1 MEEPRAGRRLTV
13 VKRTAAKPTAVKRN
27 AATNVYLPT
36 GHRLGR
42 YEVLVKLATGGMA
55 VVYIGRAH
63 GLAGFERLVAL
74 KVLHQNLAHEEE
86 FVRMFLDEARLAARI
101 RHPNVVPTIDISDT
115 PDTGFFIVMDYV
127 EGDHLGALFAAAHR
141 AGAPLPLPVTLR
153 VVADALAGLGAAHDL
168 RNERGELLNLVHRDV
183 SPHNIIVG
191 SDGVARLTDF
201 GVAKAENRLAH
212 TRDGQLKGK
221 LAYMAPEQ
229 ALRGSCDARS
239 DLFAMGVILWEA
251 VTGRRLF
258 RADNPGATLTKLLHD
273 PIVAPSTI
281 DPMLEPLDGLL
292 ARALDR
298 NPDGRYQSAEELID
312 AIERVAP
319 NVGGLASLREV
330 SAVVRELTAEKLR
343 KEHELLELAKEAL
356 LLQNGVVVTRDPT
369 DTSHI
374 TSHSDV
380 SIASM
385 SLSRSKVSGVFS
397 NATAT
402 GLQVGQSLSPP
413 LVPPPP
419 AGQLAPNSDWARR
432 RTPARAK
439 WVVGGLALVSV
450 AALLWLWLMPPS
462 QPIASSLRDE
472 DSVVTQPVRT
482 AEPLKLE
489 APAPTVAPDE
499 LELKPAPSTTSDVP
513 TPAATSG
520 EVRGSTVI
528 REAKTPRPVRSGR
541 GDVAKPAPLADDLMV
556 NPYRKP

>member
-1 MEEPRAGRRLTV
+1 MTV
-13 VKRTAAKPTAVKRN
+13 VKRTAVKRN

-55 VVYIGRAH
+55 VVYIGRAQ

-115 PDTGFFIVMDYV
+115 PDTGFFIVMDYI
-127 EGDHLGALFAAAHR
+127 EGDHLGALLAGAHR
-141 AGAPLPLPVTLR
+141 AGGPLPLPVTLR
-153 VVADALAGLGAAHDL
+153 VVSDALAGLGAAHDL

-183 SPHNIIVG
+183 SPHNIMVG

-229 ALRGSCDARS
+229 AMRGSCDARS

-281 DPMLEPLDGLL
+281 DPALEPLDLVL

-298 NPDGRYQSAEELID
+298 NPDGRYQTAEELID
-312 AIERVAP
+312 ALERVAP
-319 NVGGLASLREV
+319 QVGGLASLREV
-330 SAVVRELTAEKLR
+330 SAVVRELTSEKLR
-343 KEHELLELAKEAL
+343 KERELLELAKEAL
-356 LLQNGVVVTRDPT
+356 LLQQGVVLSREPT
-369 DTSHI
+369 DSSHV

-380 SIASM
+380 SMASM

-397 NATAT
+397 SATAT
-402 GLQVGQSLSPP
+402 GLQIGTSGAPP
-413 LVPPPP
+413 LVAPPP
-419 AGQLAPNSDWARR
+419 AGMLAPDSAWAKR
-432 RTPARAK
+432 RTPRRAA
-439 WVVGGLALVSV
+439 WIIGGLTLLSV
-450 AALLWLWLMPPS
+450 AALLWLWVTPPV
-462 QPIASSLRDE
+462 QPIASELPGE
-472 DSVVTQPVRT
+472 VELSVPAVVP
-482 AEPLKLE
+482 E
-489 APAPTVAPDE
+489 AAAAASAVASE
-499 LELKPAPSTTSDVP
+499 AIMP
-513 TPAATSG
+513 TPAPIAVDVEPAPAVTSG
-520 EVRGSTVI
+520 GVS
-528 REAKTPRPVRSGR
+528 REPRTPRTPRGGR
-541 GDVAKPAPLADDLMV
+541 TESTKQPLEDDLMV
-556 NPYRKP
+556 NPYRRP

>member
-1 MEEPRAGRRLTV
+1 MRELFALARRVLGTLG
-13 VKRTAAKPTAVKRN
+13 TQLMTAVKRN

-55 VVYIGRAH
+55 VVYIGRAQ

-127 EGDHLGALFAAAHR
+127 EGDHLGALLAGAHKT
-141 AGAPLPLPVTLR
+141 GAPLPLPVTLR
-153 VVADALAGLGAAHDL
+153 VVSDALAGLGAAHDL
-168 RNERGELLNLVHRDV
+168 RSENGELLKLVHRDV
-183 SPHNIIVG
+183 SPHNIMIG

-229 ALRGSCDARS
+229 AMRGSCDSRS
-239 DLFAMGVILWEA
+239 DLFAVGVILWEA

-258 RADNPGATLTKLLHD
+258 RAENPGATLTKLLHD

-281 DPMLEPLDGLL
+281 DPALAPLDPVL

-298 NPDGRYQSAEELID
+298 NPDGRYQTAEELID
-312 AIERVAP
+312 ALEHVAP
-319 NVGGLASLREV
+319 QVGGLASLREV
-330 SAVVRELTAEKLR
+330 SAVVRALTSEKLR

-356 LLQNGVVVTRDPT
+356 LLQQGVVLTREPT
-369 DTSHI
+369 DTSHV

-380 SIASM
+380 SMASM

-397 NATAT
+397 SATAT
-402 GLQVGQSLSPP
+402 GLQIGLSGGPAP
-413 LVPPPP
+413 LVAPPP
-419 AGQLAPNSDWARR
+419 AGVLAPDSSWAKERKA
-432 RTPARAK
+432 PDRASRVI
-439 WVVGGLALVSV
+439 VVV
-450 AALLWLWLMPPS
+450 ALLGLVGLGWWLAQPAPL
-462 QPIASSLRDE
+462 PIASQLPTESALAA
-472 DSVVTQPVRT
+472 PVQARP
-482 AEPLKLE
+482 A
-489 APAPTVAPDE
+489 APAPVEAIVEQPVEALVAP
-499 LELKPAPSTTSDVP
+499 PAAGVTAVTSARPIDSREPST
-513 TPAATSG
+513 ARA
-520 EVRGSTVI
+520 
-528 REAKTPRPVRSGR
+528 PRPVASP
-541 GDVAKPAPLADDLMV
+541 KPAKRSDDLLE
-556 NPYRKP
+556 NPYRNP

>member
-1 MEEPRAGRRLTV
+1 
-13 VKRTAAKPTAVKRN
+13 VKRN

-55 VVYIGRAH
+55 VVYIGRAQ

-127 EGDHLGALFAAAHR
+127 EGDHLGALL
-141 AGAPLPLPVTLR
+141 AGAHKTGGPLPLPVTLR
-153 VVADALAGLGAAHDL
+153 VIADALAGLGAAHDL
-168 RNERGELLNLVHRDV
+168 RSERGELLKLVHRDV
-183 SPHNIIVG
+183 SPHNIMVG

-229 ALRGSCDARS
+229 ALRGNCDARS

-281 DPMLEPLDGLL
+281 DPRLEPLDALL

-298 NPDGRYQSAEELID
+298 NPDGRYQSAEALID

-319 NVGGLASLREV
+319 DVGGLASLREV

-343 KEHELLELAKEAL
+343 KEHELLELAKESL
-356 LLQNGVVVTRDPT
+356 LLQQGVVLMRDAT

-397 NATAT
+397 SATAT
-402 GLQVGQSLSPP
+402 GLQIGQSLPP

-419 AGQLAPNSDWARR
+419 AGQLAPDSDWARR
-432 RTPARAK
+432 RTPWPAK
-439 WVVGGLALVSV
+439 WIVGGLALLSL
-450 AALLWLWLMPPS
+450 AALLWLWLMPPP
-462 QPIASSLRDE
+462 QPIASSLRDA
-472 DSVVTQPVRT
+472 DSVVTQPERA
-482 AEPLKLE
+482 AELPRPE
-489 APAPTVAPDE
+489 ASAPTVAAE
-499 LELKPAPSTTSDVP
+499 LLEP
-513 TPAATSG
+513 TPAPGTTSLAPEPAPTSG
-520 EVRGSTVI
+520 EVRGAAGG
-528 REAKTPRPVRSGR
+528 RETRTPRTVRSGR
-541 GDVAKPAPLADDLMV
+541 SDGAKSTPTSDDLMV
-556 NPYRKP
+556 NPYRRP

>member
-1 MEEPRAGRRLTV
+1 M
-13 VKRTAAKPTAVKRN
+13 TAVKRN

-55 VVYIGRAH
+55 VVYIGRAQ

-127 EGDHLGALFAAAHR
+127 EGDHLGALL
-141 AGAPLPLPVTLR
+141 AGAHKAGGPLPLPITLR
-153 VVADALAGLGAAHDL
+153 IVADALAGLGAAHDL
-168 RNERGELLNLVHRDV
+168 RSERGELVHLVHRDV
-183 SPHNIIVG
+183 SPHNIMVG

-229 ALRGSCDARS
+229 ALRGNCDSRS

-281 DPMLEPLDGLL
+281 DSRLEPLDPVL

-298 NPDGRYQSAEELID
+298 NPDGRYQTAEELID
-312 AIERVAP
+312 ALERVAP
-319 NVGGLASLREV
+319 QVGGLASLREV
-330 SAVVRELTAEKLR
+330 SAVVRGLTAEKLR

-356 LLQNGVVVTRDPT
+356 TLQQGVVLSREPT
-369 DTSHI
+369 DASHV

-397 NATAT
+397 SATAT
-402 GLQVGQSLSPP
+402 GMQVGASGGQQP
-413 LVPPPP
+413 LVAPPP
-419 AGQLAPNSDWARR
+419 AGVLAPDSAWAKRR
-432 RTPARAK
+432 APSRAR
-439 WVVGGLALVSV
+439 WIVGGLALLSV
-450 AALLWLWLMPPS
+450 AALLWLWLMPAV
-462 QPIASSLRDE
+462 QPIASELPSEAPRAAPAQATAL
-472 DSVVTQPVRT
+472 PVEV
-482 AEPLKLE
+482 AEPEPPSVEPKV
-489 APAPTVAPDE
+489 PAAQVPASPPEEPAVAP
-499 LELKPAPSTTSDVP
+499 
-513 TPAATSG
+513 
-520 EVRGSTVI
+520 RGSTSGASTTKPA
-528 REAKTPRPVRSGR
+528 RPRPQQQ
-541 GDVAKPAPLADDLMV
+541 KPAPLEDDLIV
-556 NPYRKP
+556 NPYRRP

>member
-1 MEEPRAGRRLTV
+1 
-13 VKRTAAKPTAVKRN
+13 VKRTAVKRN

-55 VVYIGRAH
+55 VVYIGRAQ

-127 EGDHLGALFAAAHR
+127 EGDHLGALL
-141 AGAPLPLPVTLR
+141 AGAHKAGRPLPLPVTLR
-153 VVADALAGLGAAHDL
+153 IVSDALSGLGAAHDL
-168 RNERGELLNLVHRDV
+168 RSERGELLNLVHRDV
-183 SPHNIIVG
+183 SPHNIMVG

-229 ALRGSCDARS
+229 AMRGNCDARS

-281 DPMLEPLDGLL
+281 DPVLEPLDPVL

-298 NPDGRYQSAEELID
+298 NPDGRYQSADELID
-312 AIERVAP
+312 ALERVAP
-319 NVGGLASLREV
+319 QVGGLASLREV
-330 SAVVRELTAEKLR
+330 SAVVRELTSEKLR

-356 LLQNGVVVTRDPT
+356 HLQQGVVLMRDPT

-397 NATAT
+397 SATAT
-402 GLQVGQSLSPP
+402 GLSVGQSLPPP

-419 AGQLAPNSDWARR
+419 AGALAPNSDWARR
-432 RTPARAK
+432 RTPRRAK
-439 WVVGGLALVSV
+439 WIIGGLALLSL
-450 AALLWLWLMPPS
+450 AALLWLWLMPPA
-462 QPIASSLRDE
+462 QPIASQLRDE
-472 DSVVTQPVRT
+472 DSVVTQPVRAT
-482 AEPLKLE
+482 LPPVDVE
-489 APAPTVAPDE
+489 APAPTVAPE
-499 LELKPAPSTTSDVP
+499 LLEPTVPPSSTLVAPAPAPTTRETKPPRPTRSGRNDGVKPAPFS
-513 TPAATSG
+513 
-520 EVRGSTVI
+520 
-528 REAKTPRPVRSGR
+528 
-541 GDVAKPAPLADDLMV
+541 DDLMV

>member
-1 MEEPRAGRRLTV
+1 MTM
-13 VKRTAAKPTAVKRN
+13 VKRTAVKRN

-55 VVYIGRAH
+55 VVYIGRAQ

-127 EGDHLGALFAAAHR
+127 EGDHLGALLAGAHR
-141 AGAPLPLPVTLR
+141 AGGPLPLPVTLR
-153 VVADALAGLGAAHDL
+153 IVADALAGLGAAHDL
-168 RNERGELLNLVHRDV
+168 RSERGELLRLVHRDV
-183 SPHNIIVG
+183 SPHNIMVG

-201 GVAKAENRLAH
+201 GVAQAENRLAH

-229 ALRGSCDARS
+229 AMRGSCDARS

-273 PIVAPSTI
+273 PIIAPSTI
-281 DPMLEPLDGLL
+281 DPALAPLDPVLG
-292 ARALDR
+292 RALDR
-298 NPDGRYQSAEELID
+298 NPDGRYQSADELID
-312 AIERVAP
+312 ALERVAP
-319 NVGGLASLREV
+319 QVGGLASLREV
-330 SAVVRELTAEKLR
+330 SAVVRGLTSEKLR

-356 LLQNGVVVTRDPT
+356 QLQQGVVFMREPT
-369 DTSHI
+369 DASSHV

-380 SIASM
+380 SMASM

-397 NATAT
+397 NATST
-402 GLQVGQSLSPP
+402 GMQVGTPGAPP

-419 AGQLAPNSDWARR
+419 AGVLAPDSAWAKR
-432 RTPARAK
+432 RTPRRAA
-439 WVVGGLALVSV
+439 WIIGGLALLSV
-450 AALLWLWLMPPS
+450 AALLWLWLVPAA
-462 QPIASSLRDE
+462 QPIASQLGEIEAGEQRAPE
-472 DSVVTQPVRT
+472 AAAATVPAAAAIQPVPT
-482 AEPLKLE
+482 LIE
-489 APAPTVAPDE
+489 PAPTAI
-499 LELKPAPSTTSDVP
+499 DVGP
-513 TPAATSG
+513 VPAATTAG
-520 EVRGSTVI
+520 DRGAGA
-528 REAKTPRPVRSGR
+528 REPRTPRLTRPTRTETT
-541 GDVAKPAPLADDLMV
+541 KQAPLEDDLMV
-556 NPYRKP
+556 NPYRRP

>member
-1 MEEPRAGRRLTV
+1 MTM
-13 VKRTAAKPTAVKRN
+13 VKRTAVKRN

-55 VVYIGRAH
+55 VVYIGRAQ

-115 PDTGFFIVMDYV
+115 PHTGFFIVMDYV
-127 EGDHLGALFAAAHR
+127 EGDHLGALLAGAHR
-141 AGAPLPLPVTLR
+141 AGGPLPLPVTLR
-153 VVADALAGLGAAHDL
+153 IVSDALAGLGAAHDL
-168 RNERGELLNLVHRDV
+168 RSERGELLRLVHRDV
-183 SPHNIIVG
+183 SPHNIMVG

-201 GVAKAENRLAH
+201 GVAQAENRLAH

-229 ALRGSCDARS
+229 AMRGSCDARS

-273 PIVAPSTI
+273 PIIAPSTI
-281 DPMLEPLDGLL
+281 DPALAPLDPVL

-298 NPDGRYQSAEELID
+298 NPDGRYQSADELID
-312 AIERVAP
+312 ALERVAP
-319 NVGGLASLREV
+319 QVGGLASLREV
-330 SAVVRELTAEKLR
+330 SAVVRGLTSEKLR

-356 LLQNGVVVTRDPT
+356 QLQQGVVFMREPT
-369 DTSHI
+369 DASSHV

-380 SIASM
+380 SMASM

-397 NATAT
+397 NATST
-402 GLQVGQSLSPP
+402 GMQVGTSGPPP

-419 AGQLAPNSDWARR
+419 AGVLAPDSAWAKR
-432 RTPARAK
+432 RTPHRAT
-439 WVVGGLALVSV
+439 WIIGGLALLSV
-450 AALLWLWLMPPS
+450 AALLWLWIVPAA
-462 QPIASSLRDE
+462 QPIASQLPGEVEASALE
-472 DSVVTQPVRT
+472 PAAAIVPTAPAVQP
-482 AEPLKLE
+482 EPSAIE
-489 APAPTVAPDE
+489 PAPTGI
-499 LELKPAPSTTSDVP
+499 DVEP
-513 TPAATSG
+513 VPAATGSDRG
-520 EVRGSTVI
+520 VGVREP
-528 REAKTPRPVRSGR
+528 RTPRPTRPSR
-541 GDVAKPAPLADDLMV
+541 TETTKQAPLEDDLMV
-556 NPYRKP
+556 NPYRRP

>member
-1 MEEPRAGRRLTV
+1 M
-13 VKRTAAKPTAVKRN
+13 TAVKRN

-55 VVYIGRAH
+55 VVYIGRAQ

-127 EGDHLGALFAAAHR
+127 EGDHLGALLAGAHKT
-141 AGAPLPLPVTLR
+141 GAPLPLPITLR
-153 VVADALAGLGAAHDL
+153 IVSDALAGLGAAHDL
-168 RNERGELLNLVHRDV
+168 RSERGELLKLVHRDV
-183 SPHNIIVG
+183 SPHNIMVG

-229 ALRGSCDARS
+229 AMRGSCDSRS

-258 RADNPGATLTKLLHD
+258 RADNPGATLTKLLND
-273 PIVAPSTI
+273 PIVAPSAI
-281 DPMLEPLDGLL
+281 DPALAPLDPVL

-298 NPDGRYQSAEELID
+298 NPDGRYQTADELID
-312 AIERVAP
+312 ALERVAP
-319 NVGGLASLREV
+319 QVGGLASLREV
-330 SAVVRELTAEKLR
+330 SQVVRELTAEKLR

-356 LLQNGVVVTRDPT
+356 HLQQGVVLMREPADASHVT
-369 DTSHI
+369 S
-374 TSHSDV
+374 SSDV
-380 SIASM
+380 SMASM

-397 NATAT
+397 SNTAT
-402 GLQVGQSLSPP
+402 GMQVGTSTAPP
-413 LVPPPP
+413 LVAPPP
-419 AGQLAPNSDWARR
+419 AGALAPDSAWARER
-432 RTPARAK
+432 RAPRRAARVL
-439 WVVGGLALVSV
+439 VVAALFGL
-450 AALLWLWLMPPS
+450 AALLWWLVQPAPG
-462 QPIASSLRDE
+462 PIASQLPSLALDAQGSSASVDE
-472 DSVVTQPVRT
+472 PPEAVQLPSEASASPEPIVDPQAVPLQRPTERHMRGGASRPAT
-482 AEPLKLE
+482 A
-489 APAPTVAPDE
+489 AT
-499 LELKPAPSTTSDVP
+499 APSSEPRETKPSRP
-513 TPAATSG
+513 SRPSRPEAA
-520 EVRGSTVI
+520 
-528 REAKTPRPVRSGR
+528 K
-541 GDVAKPAPLADDLMV
+541 APLADELIV
-556 NPYRKP
+556 NPYRRP